1 MERPG
6 LLEIG
11 VYMLVLAGAAS
22 WVYGLPPFDYE
33 PGSARHGEVRPL
45 AATTTS
51 DPAESEDE
59 TASGQTASGQTASEQ
74 SASEQSASEQSAS
87 EQPSPEASQAASQ
100 DTFETV
106 SQDMSQDVAQNSSDR
121 IASPPDEADEQPRLD
136 RQSNLLMV
144 TATRLNMRSE
154 PNANSALVGSYSRG
168 ALVEELSTSGNWV
181 LVRTVEDESTGWMY
195 AGFLG
200 NVTDN

>member
-59 TASGQTASGQTASEQ
+59 TASGQTASGQT
-74 SASEQSASEQSAS
+74 ASEQSAS

>member
-74 SASEQSASEQSAS
+74 SASG
-87 EQPSPEASQAASQ
+87 QPSPEASQAASQ
-100 DTFETV
+100 DTFETD
-106 SQDMSQDVAQNSSDR
+106 SQDMSQDIAQNSSDR

>member
-11 VYMLVLAGAAS
+11 VYLLVLAGAAS

-33 PGSARHGEVRPL
+33 PGSARHGEVSPL

-51 DPAESEDE
+51 DPAESEGE
-59 TASGQTASGQTASEQ
+59 VTSEQ
-74 SASEQSASEQSAS
+74 AASA
-87 EQPSPEASQAASQ
+87 QPSPEASQAASQ
-100 DTFETV
+100 DTSETT
-106 SQDMSQDVAQNSSDR
+106 SRQMSPDVAQNLSDR
-121 IASPPDEADEQPRLD
+121 IAPPPDEADEQPRLD

-200 NVTDN
+200 NVNDN

>member
-11 VYMLVLAGAAS
+11 VYVLVLAGAAS

-33 PGSARHGEVRPL
+33 PGSSRHGEVRPL
-45 AATTTS
+45 AATTAS
-51 DPAESEDE
+51 DPAQSEDE
-59 TASGQTASGQTASEQ
+59 AASEQ
-74 SASEQSASEQSAS
+74 AASA
-87 EQPSPEASQAASQ
+87 QPSPEAPQAASQ
-100 DTFETV
+100 A
-106 SQDMSQDVAQNSSDR
+106 SQDVAQTSSQD
-121 IASPPDEADEQPRLD
+121 IATQPDEADDQPRLD

-144 TATRLNMRSE
+144 TATRLNMRAE
-154 PNANSALVGSYSRG
+154 PNANSALVGSYARG
-168 ALVEELSTSGNWV
+168 ALVEELTTSGNWV

>member
-11 VYMLVLAGAAS
+11 VYVLVLAGAAS

-33 PGSARHGEVRPL
+33 PGSARYGEVSPL
-45 AATTTS
+45 ASTTAS
-51 DPAESEDE
+51 EPAQSEDE
-59 TASGQTASGQTASEQ
+59 SE
-74 SASEQSASEQSAS
+74 AAGER
-87 EQPSPEASQAASQ
+87 PSPQSSEPASQ
-100 DTFETV
+100 DSSPNVARDT
-106 SQDMSQDVAQNSSDR
+106 SQPIANQD
-121 IASPPDEADEQPRLD
+121 IASQPDEQQPDEQPRLD

>member
-11 VYMLVLAGAAS
+11 VYVLVLVGAAG
-22 WVYGLPPFDYE
+22 WVYGLPPFDFE
-33 PGSARHGEVRPL
+33 PGSSRHGEVRPL
-45 AATTTS
+45 AATTAS
-51 DPAESEDE
+51 DPASSEGE
-59 TASGQTASGQTASEQ
+59 AASEQ
-74 SASEQSASEQSAS
+74 AASA
-87 EQPSPEASQAASQ
+87 QPTPEASQATSQ
-100 DTFETV
+100 DTSATT
-106 SQDMSQDVAQNSSDR
+106 SQGMSQDVAQNSSDR